1 MLDIHLKWLLL
12 LTVNFLGLIYILN
25 ILLFKPLLKVFKE
38 RSDTVTSSLDAA
50 KEMNDR
56 KETGIARMQQELA
69 EARTRAKEV
78 FETMRS
84 EGGQQQKE
92 ALSGAE
98 AKAGEMLQTAREDL
112 RKEVEKARLAL
123 RADVEKFSDEIVRK
137 LVKA

>member
-1 MLDIHLKWLLL
+1 MLDIHPMWLLL

-38 RSDTVTSSLDAA
+38 REDTVKSSLDAA
-50 KEMNDR
+50 KTMNDR
-56 KETGIARMQQELA
+56 KEDGLVRMQQELA
-69 EARTRAKEV
+69 EARQKAKEV

-84 EGGQQQKE
+84 EGGQKQKE

-98 AKAGEMLQTAREDL
+98 VRSAEMLQGAREDL
-112 RKEVEKARLAL
+112 RKEVEKARQAL

>member
-1 MLDIHLKWLLL
+1 MLDIHLKWLVL

-38 RSDTVTSSLDAA
+38 REDTVKSSLDAA
-50 KEMNDR
+50 KAMNDR
-56 KETGIARMQQELA
+56 KEDGIARMRQELS
-69 EARTRAKEV
+69 EARNKSKEV
-78 FETMRS
+78 FEAMKT
-84 EGGQQQKE
+84 EGGQKQKE

-98 AKAGEMLQTAREDL
+98 ARAAEMLQTAREDL
-112 RKEVEKARLAL
+112 RKEVDKARQAL

>member
-12 LTVNFLGLIYILN
+12 LTANFLGLIYILN

-38 RSDTVTSSLDAA
+38 REDNVKSSLDAA
-50 KEMNDR
+50 KAMSDR
-56 KETGIARMQQELA
+56 KEDGLTRMHQELG
-69 EARTRAKEV
+69 EARQKAKEV
-78 FETMRS
+78 FEMMRN
-84 EGGQQQKE
+84 EGGEKQKA

-98 AKAGEMLQTAREDL
+98 ARAAEMLQAAREDL
-112 RKEVEKARLAL
+112 RKEVEKARQAL

>member
-38 RSDTVTSSLDAA
+38 REDTVKSSLDAA
-50 KEMNDR
+50 KEMSDR
-56 KETGIARMQQELA
+56 KDEGLVRMQQELA
-69 EARTRAKEV
+69 EARHKAKEV
-78 FETMRS
+78 FETMKS
-84 EGGQQQKE
+84 EGSQRQKE

-98 AKAGEMLQTAREDL
+98 ARAAEMLQAAREDL
-112 RKEVEKARLAL
+112 RKEVEKARQAL
-123 RADVEKFSDEIVRK
+123 RSDVEKFSDEIVRK